1 MSLIYIYIYIY
12 ERADLFTCPKRVA
25 AQIPFA
31 CATILPGIHS
41 KQQSRTE
48 THAYQAEYFPWEVN
62 LLCFCWCCC
71 FGGVP
76 LEGKP
81 ALFLLV
87 FCPFWGMPLAGKPA
101 LFLWVFCSKQQ
112 SHTEMLTY
120 QAEYFLREVNLL
132 CICGYFCLM
141 QWMSSD
147 TLCVHHH
154 CREYAKI
161 VLGWTFSLKFLL
173 PN

>member
-1 MSLIYIYIYIY
+1 MPLGGKP
-12 ERADLFTCPKRVA
+12 ALFLWVLCFCFGWCLWR
-25 AQIPFA
+25 
-31 CATILPGIHS
+31 
-41 KQQSRTE
+41 
-48 THAYQAEYFPWEVN
+48 VN
-62 LLCFCWCCC
+62 LLCFCWCHA
-71 FGGVP
+71 FVRRSLGGEPALFLLVLLFWGCA

-81 ALFLLV
+81 ALFLWV

-101 LFLWVFCSKQQ
+101 LFQWVFCSKQQ

-147 TLCVHHH
+147 TLCVRNH